1 MKAVYEMPKVSFEA
15 FMANNAVLSACDY
28 KFDCVRH
35 GNKKIYDGY
44 GEGKDWVEDCEPGS
58 TVVANILG
66 MSGCTDY
73 AGFAVLDDK
82 KDDIQGWDLSVAG
95 LDDDIYDDNN
105 KHIMESTYGQ
115 GQGLLGWLY
124 ITLSGG
130 KYSQTGW
137 EIDKENKKNW
147 LDFDDD
153 DLGKGWHAWL
163 TPVFSVKSTSG
174 M

>member
-15 FMANNAVLSACDY
+15 FMANNAVSACGY

-35 GNKKIYDGY
+35 GNKKNYDGY
-44 GEGKDWVEDCEPGS
+44 EDHDVQVSDCEPGS

-73 AGFAVLDDK
+73 AGFAVLDDQ
-82 KDDIQGWDLSVAG
+82 KDNIEGWNFSVAG
-95 LDDDIYDDNN
+95 LDDDLHDDN
-105 KHIMESTYGQ
+105 KHIMKSTYGQ
-115 GQGLLGWLY
+115 GPGLLGWLY

-137 EIDKENKKNW
+137 ETDTENKKNW

-153 DLGKGWHAWL
+153 DLKNGWHAWL